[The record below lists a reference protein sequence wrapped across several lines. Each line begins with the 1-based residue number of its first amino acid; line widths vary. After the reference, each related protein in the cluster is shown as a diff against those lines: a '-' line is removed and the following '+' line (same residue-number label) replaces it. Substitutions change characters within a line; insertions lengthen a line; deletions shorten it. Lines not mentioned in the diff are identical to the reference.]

1 MPSSRRGELVLPPTL
16 HTSPSAYSVRRAWI
30 SRDRHLSLSI
40 ADRPRP
46 WMHLR
51 ARDRT
56 SSLSHRCRRTGALR
70 DQTLGQAGAGVRQAA
85 AHLTHLIA
93 LRGPSLTHPCYSPAA
108 HLSRARASP
117 SWTCSRPRASSTP
130 WAAPEGDQRRPEAL
144 HRVVRAR
151 ARGVS
156 TRLARQPRRRGAC
169 HRDHARFRRRAG
181 RHEDGAGER
190 LRQPVRAEGARPL
203 AARCVQPTW

>member
-70 DQTLGQAGAGVRQAA
+70 DQALGEAGADVRQA
-85 AHLTHLIA
+85 
-93 LRGPSLTHPCYSPAA
+93 AA

-169 HRDHARFRRRAG
+169 HRDHARFRCRAG